1 MENKNTRT
9 SKQTSIRST
18 QSIRSTS
25 TSTRAPR
32 MNTAEGIKE
41 LSGEIVLLDSKRTGR
56 TIAECKADPSICAAE
71 KALREKLRAFIRER
85 LEMGAG
91 RNRLEMGAGRN
102 RVDGAEGKEPT
113 DEVAAGLV
121 AHDLFDQYCEEIMLA
136 ESMHEAPEDYYEM
149 YPTVDEAI
157 EAGDEIMEHCQNVMN
172 LAKWLW
178 RCSNLGMEVL

>member
-41 LSGEIVLLDSKRTGR
+41 LSGEIVLLDFKRTGR

-85 LEMGAG
+85 LETST
-91 RNRLEMGAGRN
+91 GRN
-102 RVDGAEGKEPT
+102 RVDGAEGKELT
-113 DEVAAGLV
+113 DEAAAGLV

-136 ESMHEAPEDYYEM
+136 ESMHEAPEDYCEM
-149 YPTVDEAI
+149 YPTVDEVI

>member
-9 SKQTSIRST
+9 SI
-18 QSIRSTS
+18 
-25 TSTRAPR
+25 RAPR
-32 MNTAEGIKE
+32 MNTAEGIEE
-41 LSGEIVLLDSKRTGR
+41 LSGEIVLLDFKRAGR
-56 TIAECKADPSICAAE
+56 TMAECKADPSICAAE
-71 KALREKLRAFIRER
+71 KALRERLRAFIRER

-91 RNRLEMGAGRN
+91 RNR
-102 RVDGAEGKEPT
+102 VDTEHTT
-113 DEVAAGLV
+113 DEEAAGLV

-136 ESMHEAPEDYYEM
+136 ESMHEAPEDYCEM
-149 YPTVDEAI
+149 YLTVDEVI